1 MADEQA
7 NAYYNSGHSSQGSG
21 AALEG
26 IAMIQKILEDTRS
39 GFPLSMATTILMSTW
54 TGRRSVVGTIVTARE
69 IGGALEVS
77 TWEEMTRIMRQRFIP
92 SYYQRELHSKLR
104 RLTQGSKTVEEY
116 FQEMEVMLLRA
127 NVIED
132 REATMSSAG
141 LIQETPNRLS
151 HQNLSQRSLLQSRQ
165 GQENQFNPGPRA
177 RELKCFKCQG
187 FGHYAYECRNKK
199 I

>member
-54 TGRRSVVGTIVTARE
+54 TGRRSVSSTSTYTTYPTSTESNWRDDKDHEA
-69 IGGALEVS
+69 EVH
-77 TWEEMTRIMRQRFIP
+77 P

-132 REATMSSAG
+132 REATMSRFLGG
-141 LIQETPNRLS
+141 LNREIQDIVEMQNCVGLESMLHKAVWLS
-151 HQNLSQRSLLQSRQ
+151 NSSR
-165 GQENQFNPGPRA
+165 ERHPHA
-177 RELKCFKCQG
+177 WS
-187 FGHYAYECRNKK
+187 
-199 I
+199 